1 MILKTLSIS
10 INGIDWKDC
19 KCKYKFL
26 YMNQTQI
33 YLGSVWLKTT
43 TTTKKQQTK
52 QKKKK
57 PQKMS
62 IFNKLHR

>member
-33 YLGSVWLKTT
+33 YLGSVWLKTS

-52 QKKKK
+52 QKKN

>member
-1 MILKTLSIS
+1 MILKTLGIS

-33 YLGSVWLKTT
+33 YLGSEWLKTT
-43 TTTKKQQTK
+43 KKKQKTNK
-52 QKKKK
+52 TNPPPK
-57 PQKMS
+57 KMS